1 MVAGS
6 VPGIPVLSARKV
18 RGIAMVMSSALSGR
32 RAVLLGGMVWLA
44 MTGDARALSP
54 SAADAIDPMDFGAR
68 GDGIT
73 DDHAAF
79 TAADRAAVAAGAVL
93 RITRPHLIGASLAL
107 AATLQWAGG
116 RLKPAA
122 DTLLTVSDL
131 MAPAVQVFD
140 LSARG
145 RVLFDGARMPLQAH
159 AEWFGVRAEDPA
171 AAATN
176 QTWLNAALRAHPAIR
191 LMTADYFVAGRIDIS
206 LANHT
211 LEGSGDLYDG
221 ATAHQVTRL
230 LCTSA
235 TSDIVLM
242 GLPTW
247 PGSVNALPEGI
258 SLRNLYLN
266 RTVAPDIASHCDGLR
281 MQFCRSAEVDHVK
294 SVDSINTLHILG
306 VVSSKIREC
315 RFARVR
321 SGTGGG
327 QDRYNAIWIDGSP
340 AIGLA
345 GGVASIYLSDCSSE
359 CNNPAL
365 QAEGSTAH
373 FLDSGAHGFQDVFI
387 DRCESVS
394 FAIATRLEGSK
405 GGQADVRLRSITDDQ
420 ARQACLSCSG
430 LNTTS
435 VITLQDYYGGPGA
448 GAQAAVRVQDC
459 RGSIGFIGGQIL
471 LSGLKG
477 VTGVAIAGSRGV
489 SLRGTVIAES
499 REVAVAVAASSNC
512 VIEPEIVN
520 NRHSG
525 GEAALVLSGPVT
537 ASRLAPVVH
546 GRADAFGGGI
556 RVPDRRDER
565 NIYDLGGIDSAC
577 LKGGA
582 ATKLVRGGVPVTV
595 AGMSG
600 TNDVR
605 GPMI

>member
-1 MVAGS
+1 MAISPALPSRRSVLAG
-6 VPGIPVLSARKV
+6 GLI
-18 RGIAMVMSSALSGR
+18 
-32 RAVLLGGMVWLA
+32 WLA
-44 MTGDARALSP
+44 VPAHAFPAGT
-54 SAADAIDPMDFGAR
+54 ADGIDPMDFGAA
-68 GDGIT
+68 GDGAT
-73 DDHAAF
+73 DDHRAIG
-79 TAADRAAVAAGAVL
+79 AADRAALAANVPL
-93 RITRPHLIGASLAL
+93 RITRPHLIGTSWSP
-107 AATLQWAGG
+107 AAMLQWAGG

-122 DTLLTVSDL
+122 ETLLTVNDL

-140 LSARG
+140 LSAGG
-145 RVLFDGARMPLQAH
+145 RVLFDGARIPLQAH
-159 AEWFGVRAEDPA
+159 AEWFGVRAQDPA

-176 QTWLNAALRAHPAIR
+176 QIWLNAALRAHPAIR
-191 LMTADYFVAGRIDIS
+191 LMRADYFVAGRIDIA

-221 ATAHQVTRL
+221 LTAHQVTRL

-258 SLRNLYLN
+258 ALRNLYLN
-266 RTVAPDIASHCDGLR
+266 RTVAPDIASNCDGLR
-281 MQFCRSAEVDHVK
+281 MQFCRSAEVEHVK

-306 VVSSKIREC
+306 VVSSKVREC

-365 QAEGSTAH
+365 QADGSTAH

-394 FAIATRLEGSK
+394 FAIATRLEGSR
-405 GGQADVRLRSITDDQ
+405 GGQGDVRLRSITDDQ
-420 ARQACLSCSG
+420 ARQACLSCNG
-430 LNTTS
+430 LNATS

-448 GAQAAVRVQDC
+448 GAQAAVRVKDC
-459 RGSIGFIGGQIL
+459 HGSIAFIGGQIL
-471 LSGLKG
+471 LSGSKG
-477 VTGVAIAGSRGV
+477 ATGVAIEGSRGV

-499 REVAVAVAASSNC
+499 RDSALAITASSNC

-520 NRHSG
+520 NHHASG
-525 GEAALVLSGPVT
+525 RAALVLSGPVT

-546 GRADAFGGGI
+546 GRAGAFGYGI
-556 RVPDRRDER
+556 QVLDQQDER
-565 NIYDLGGIDSAC
+565 NIYDMGGIDSAC
-577 LKGGA
+577 IRGGA
-582 ATKLVRGGVPVTV
+582 QNKLVRGGIPVT
-595 AGMSG
+595 AEGSLG
-600 TNDVR
+600 TNHVR
-605 GPMI
+605 GPMA